1 MAELPSPTTDGK
13 VDKAPDHLGRKARH
27 RKESYDRGLRV
38 ERWAG
43 WIMRTKGFAIL
54 HRRYK
59 AQGGEIDLVCR
70 KDDLVV
76 FLEVKYRDRMDDALY
91 AITSR
96 NQARIIA
103 AAGHYI
109 AQFEDQSVDSYRFDI
124 MAFAKGEGPVPRWS
138 HIESAFEAF

>member
-1 MAELPSPTTDGK
+1 MAEPPPIAHGK
-13 VDKAPDHLGRKARH
+13 VDKTPNWPGRKVRH

-43 WIMRTKGFAIL
+43 WIMRTKGFVIL
-54 HRRYK
+54 NRRYK

-70 KDDLVV
+70 KDGLVV

-91 AITSR
+91 AITPR
-96 NQARIIA
+96 NQARIVA

-124 MAFAKGEGPVPRWS
+124 MAFAKGDHAVPRWS